1 MSFAASTQPVVSAL
15 AGARDTELA
24 DLGNYFVGLTP
35 TPGTGIIS
43 GGSVQAFTE
52 TTPYMVLYNSSNT
65 TSIYPMYLRG
75 HITVIGAG
83 VSTKVN
89 WTFTLDTGNRYS
101 SAGTALAVSNV
112 NMNSSVVTA
121 AVCTVGAV
129 VATAATGAR
138 RIVAQTQVKHTV
150 IEVVH
155 DTFSFNFG
163 GGYQGSTSSIAANS
177 TTPTY
182 SQFSLAPFVIG
193 PLQSM
198 VVVRWGDSQTTGST
212 SEIEMGWVEK

>member
-1 MSFAASTQPVVSAL
+1 MSL
-15 AGARDTELA
+15 AGTNPIVSPLLGSRDTEAA
-24 DLGNYFVGLTP
+24 DLGNFFVGLTP

-43 GGSVQAFTE
+43 GASVQAFTE
-52 TTPYMVLYNSSNT
+52 TTPYLVLYNGNT
-65 TSIYPMYLRG
+65 DKSIYPMFLRG

-89 WTFTLDTGNRYS
+89 WTFTLDSGNRYS
-101 SAGTALAVSNV
+101 SAGTALAISNT
-112 NMNSSVVTA
+112 NMNSSTGTL
-121 AVCTVGAV
+121 AVATVGAL
-129 VATAATGAR
+129 VATGASSAR
-138 RIVAQTQVKHTV
+138 RIVGQCQVKHTV

-155 DTFSFNFG
+155 DTFQFNFG
-163 GGYQGSTSSIAANS
+163 GGYQTSTSTIAANS

-182 SQFSLAPFVIG
+182 ASFNLAPLVIG
-193 PLQSM
+193 PGQSM